1 MKKTY
6 IIAALLAVGAMAL
19 LMSSS
24 DELGTYS
31 DFATAEKKAESVKV
45 VGQLT
50 LEKAPIYDPVN
61 DPNYFSFHM
70 KDNNGVERQVAYLGA
85 KPQDFELSEQ
95 IVVTGRMDKSNEVFV
110 VKEGDMLIK
119 CPSKYKD
126 EEITLKKSS

>member
-1 MKKTY
+1 MC
-6 IIAALLAVGAMAL
+6 IRDRLAVGAMAL

-45 VGQLT
+45 VGQLSI
-50 LEKAPIYDPVN
+50 EKAPVYNPVK

-70 KDNNGVERQVAYLGA
+70 KDNNGVERQVVYLGE

-95 IVVTGRMDKSNEVFV
+95 IVVTGKMNNDQGVFV
-110 VKEGDMLIK
+110 VNDGDMLIK

-126 EEITLKKSS
+126 EEISLKKSS